1 MTPTVAGMRIARSV
15 TAFETELDNLLAKS
29 GQLLAE
35 VAHARAATGVEA
47 HTMQQPLARVAN
59 VQRALVGARSE
70 LMRAHRDLSNLA
82 QKMDLG
88 VICPEAAKLNDSAP
102 HLDGVAAITA

>member
-1 MTPTVAGMRIARSV
+1 MTPTVAGMRIARCV
-15 TAFETELDNLLAKS
+15 TDLEAELDSLLAKS
-29 GQLLAE
+29 GDLLAE
-35 VAHARAATGVEA
+35 VARARAATGVEA

-70 LMRAHRDLSNLA
+70 LVRAHRDLSNLA

-88 VICPEAAKLNDSAP
+88 VICPNAASLGAAEP
-102 HLDGVAAITA
+102 QLDAVTAITA